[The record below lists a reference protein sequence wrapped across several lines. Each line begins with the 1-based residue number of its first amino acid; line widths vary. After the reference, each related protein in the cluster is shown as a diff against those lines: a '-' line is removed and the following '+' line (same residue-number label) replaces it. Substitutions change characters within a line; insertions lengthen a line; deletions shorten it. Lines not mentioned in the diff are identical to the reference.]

1 MNIQITSRLACSHS
15 ASLERLFYFHPEQSD
30 FTEGILEEIS
40 NSGSPQ
46 LAKTDGTIGIHLPK
60 LPEAQT
66 LYALDRSGSQE
77 ILLGVMVFTRRDR
90 TTLQMLHIAVSP
102 EHTHLANRGYG
113 PVTVALVNELCR
125 IGTTIRGI
133 ELVVLAYGRGKIA
146 ISK

>member
-1 MNIQITSRLACSHS
+1 MNIQITSRLDSTHS

-30 FTEGILEEIS
+30 FTEGILEEIG

-46 LAKTDGTIGIHLPK
+46 LAKADGNIGIHLPK
-60 LPEAQT
+60 IPEAQT

-102 EHTHLANRGYG
+102 EHTHLANQGHS
-113 PVTVALVNELCR
+113 PVTVALVGELCR
-125 IGTTIRGI
+125 LGATIRGV

-146 ISK
+146 IGK